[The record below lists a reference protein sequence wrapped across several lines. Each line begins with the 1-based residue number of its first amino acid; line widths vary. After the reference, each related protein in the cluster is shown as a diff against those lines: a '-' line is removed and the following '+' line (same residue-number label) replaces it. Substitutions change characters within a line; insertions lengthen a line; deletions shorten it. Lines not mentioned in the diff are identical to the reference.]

1 MEVIKYLASIPV
13 VLSLLAGAYGAIN
26 YVSKLNNTVEQN
38 TTTMALLK
46 VELDNAEQGLRS
58 EIDNIHQTYSERT
71 GRNAS
76 NYTSA
81 REELVR
87 EMTEMA
93 TWVGRIEAIVNALQ
107 QASYTVAKDAE
118 VRALEDLIRANTDN
132 IRDIGYEIKE
142 LERKLSG
149 GY

>member
-1 MEVIKYLASIPV
+1 MIKYLASIPV

-38 TTTMALLK
+38 TTALALLK
-46 VELDNAEQGLRS
+46 VELGNTDENLHS

-76 NYTSA
+76 NYTAA

-87 EMTEMA
+87 EITELV
-93 TWVGRIEAIVNALQ
+93 TWIGRIEATTNALQ
-107 QASYTVAKDAE
+107 SASYSVATNAE
-118 VRALEDLIRANTDN
+118 VRALEDLIRANKDN
-132 IRDIGYEIKE
+132 IRDMGYDMKE
-142 LERKLSG
+142 LERLLSG